1 MRRIA
6 VLELIASPSNVIQFN
21 ERLFQ
26 KTVKENREL
35 KAKIEAI
42 LDVARANQRTQDHF
56 EALERKILKSR
67 SLAQMA
73 RTIAAEIRKRF
84 GVEFVTLCLALDR
97 EDVLCR
103 AGAGLKGRKAVPCLR
118 VIDPE
123 DLRRALPKKVRDP
136 ILRGRVTRK
145 SSPFFSDEELAEI
158 RSKAVVPLFLFNE
171 LIGTLNIGSRD
182 PHRYTSD
189 QGTEF
194 LRRLGTK
201 ISLVIDNIL
210 AHQRLLELSITDP
223 LTGIANRRQFD
234 TALEQEVARSQRHG
248 TPLACMAIDLDG
260 FKEINDRFGHEAGD
274 MALKQVA
281 SGLAQNSRRY
291 DVVAR
296 YGGDEFA
303 VLLPHTPLRGAVR
316 VAEKYGRQATGHPV
330 VYQGKEI
337 LLRLSIGVAALPEVE
352 IRRPHDLMKEADRC
366 LYKAKKGGGG
376 AVVSVLDP

>member
-1 MRRIA
+1 
-6 VLELIASPSNVIQFN
+6 LDLIASPTNVIQFN
-21 ERLFQ
+21 EKLFQ
-26 KTVKENREL
+26 KTIKENREL

-42 LDVARANQRTQDHF
+42 LEVARANQRTQDHF

-67 SLAQMA
+67 SLPQMA
-73 RTIAAEIRKRF
+73 RTIAAEIKKRF
-84 GVEFVTLCLALDR
+84 NVEFVTLCLALDR
-97 EDVLCR
+97 GDILCR
-103 AGAGLKGRKAVPCLR
+103 GVKGRHRVSCLR
-118 VIDPE
+118 VIEPE
-123 DLRRALPKKVRDP
+123 ELQRALPKKVRDP
-136 ILRGRVTRK
+136 ILRGRVAK
-145 SSPFFSDEELAEI
+145 GPSPFFSEEELSEI

-182 PHRYTSD
+182 PNRYTSD

-194 LRRLGTK
+194 LRRLGSK

-223 LTGIANRRQFD
+223 LTGISNRRHFD
-234 TALEQEVARSQRHG
+234 TALVKEVARSQRHG

-281 SGLAQNSRRY
+281 HSLSHSSRRY

-303 VLLPHTPLRGAVR
+303 VLLPHTPLKDAVR
-316 VAEKYGRQATGHPV
+316 VAEKYGRQTKESPLIH
-330 VYQGKEI
+330 QGREI
-337 LLRLSIGVAALPEVE
+337 GLRLSIGVAALPETE
-352 IRRPHDLMKEADRC
+352 ARNPQDLMKEADRC
-366 LYKAKKGGGG
+366 LYRAKNSGGGV
-376 AVVSVLDP
+376 VVSVVDP